1 MGRLVAVVGEAGVGK
16 SRLVREFIAGTLP
29 RGWRVISA
37 GADAQFS
44 DVAYATVAGLLR
56 SYFRLAEDENAGAV
70 RARVAAAVHALDPD
84 IAPLMVEALLALLD
98 AQSPGSAWVSL
109 EPAQRRRELIEAVK
123 VLLHRHAAD
132 EPLLVVIEDL
142 HWLDAASRQ
151 VLESLVESLV
161 ASRLGLLV
169 NYRPEFTHAWAGLGH
184 YRQVRVEPL
193 SADGTRMLL
202 DRMLGRHLSVEPL
215 KRRLAERA
223 GGSPFFL
230 EECVRAVK
238 TAGLILGEP
247 GACRLVGDPEAI
259 LLPATVQAVIGARLD
274 RLAPDDKRLLQI
286 AAVIGAE
293 PSGALLRAVSDLPDE
308 TFEGA
313 VGRLHAGEFLV
324 PLRIVPDTLHR
335 FRHALTHE
343 VVYGSLLRQDRR
355 ELHLQVL
362 RALER
367 GQGDTSRAPEA
378 PVEVLA
384 FHAMRAEEWEAAAEY
399 GRRAGMRAAARS
411 ANREAVALYNQ
422 ALAALRRLPEGSAR
436 SVAEVDLH
444 LEIRNA
450 LFVLGEPEKIPA
462 HLEEA
467 ARIAETIGDAAR
479 RGRVGLLQSGW
490 YWQNGQHRLAA
501 EAADRA
507 VAISVA
513 GGDELTAALG
523 LYRRG
528 TNLQAVGEYAAAA
541 AALLEAIALLERK
554 GAQDA
559 FAFGGYPFVFCCS
572 FLAWSLAELGEHSAA
587 RREGLRGWSA
597 AARLGNSYS
606 QAVMSFGHGHAL
618 IRAGALEEAEVVLER
633 GFELY
638 RIEEVPATYPWIA
651 AGLGYVRV
659 LRSEVERGM
668 ELLRHAVEPEVRSRG
683 PRYAHTYLRLAEA
696 ARHLGRTN
704 EALEAVRTGRETA
717 EAQGERGH
725 LAWAERLLG
734 EILATEEP
742 LAARSHYERA
752 IEIASA
758 LGMRPELELIHA
770 GLARLGLRSRPGDEP
785 RT

>member
-1 MGRLVAVVGEAGVGK
+1 
-16 SRLVREFIAGTLP
+16 
-29 RGWRVISA
+29 
-37 GADAQFS
+37 
-44 DVAYATVAGLLR
+44 
-56 SYFRLAEDENAGAV
+56 
-70 RARVAAAVHALDPD
+70 
-84 IAPLMVEALLALLD
+84 
-98 AQSPGSAWVSL
+98 
-109 EPAQRRRELIEAVK
+109 
-123 VLLHRHAAD
+123 
-132 EPLLVVIEDL
+132 
-142 HWLDAASRQ
+142 
-151 VLESLVESLV
+151 
-161 ASRLGLLV
+161 
-169 NYRPEFTHAWAGLGH
+169 
-184 YRQVRVEPL
+184 
-193 SADGTRMLL
+193 
-202 DRMLGRHLSVEPL
+202 
-215 KRRLAERA
+215 
-223 GGSPFFL
+223 
-230 EECVRAVK
+230 
-238 TAGLILGEP
+238 
-247 GACRLVGDPEAI
+247 
-259 LLPATVQAVIGARLD
+259 
-274 RLAPDDKRLLQI
+274 LLQI

-422 ALAALRRLPEGSAR
+422 ALAALRRLPEGSER

-467 ARIAETIGDAAR
+467 ARIAEAIGDAAR

-659 LRSEVERGM
+659 LRGEVERGM

-752 IEIASA
+752 IGIASA